1 MDWYYAKDDQQVG
14 PIDQAQFDALL
25 SEGAIN
31 LSTLVWHQDMGDWQ
45 PYGEVAT
52 QAPTTS
58 TATATAVAGTA
69 SCAECGRSFPVDEMI
84 SYSGSYVCAECKPIF
99 FQRVREGVPLDQ
111 GFEYGGFWIRV
122 GAKIIDG
129 IVLSAIQLPML
140 LLLGLSMG
148 SSSEQSATVVSVLIS
163 NLLSVGLQVAYTV
176 FFLGKFAATPGKMVC
191 GLKVVRPTGER
202 ITYLRALGR
211 WFAEILSSLI
221 FLIGYIM
228 AAFDDEKRTL
238 HDRICDTRV
247 VRSR

>member
-69 SCAECGRSFPVDEMI
+69 SCAECGRSFPADDMI
-84 SYSGSYVCAECKPIF
+84 NYSGSYVCAECKPIF

-111 GFEYGGFWIRV
+111 GFKYGGFWIRV

-129 IVLSAIQLPML
+129 IVLSAIQLQML

-148 SSSEQSATVVSVLIS
+148 SSSEQSAAVVSVLIS

-228 AAFDDEKRTL
+228 AAFDAEKRTL